1 MAAVD
6 FSRFASVLRDLDVAG
21 EVRALPEPAPSAAAA
36 AAQLGCEVGAIANS
50 LVFAAD
56 GEPLL
61 VMTSGAHRV
70 DTARVAA
77 LTGARAVTRADAKS
91 VRAWTGQVIGG
102 VAPVGHPAPIRTLV
116 DAWLAK
122 YDVVWAAAGHPY
134 TVFPTSFDELVRITG
149 GTAAEVGELQV
160 QAPLVAAHHA
170 ARRVLE
176 IGRAEQREAGLAA
189 DRVGRRVVDRRERVQ
204 VPVAALRAGQRGDGP
219 GGGGRDAPP
228 LEGGQDA
235 PARLVGQGVPP
246 GPLPVADDAR
256 PLAVRQR
263 HRQHLARSGG
273 AQVQV
278 AAVPF
283 QDLATGLRA
292 AEVLRHRGRVRRLEE
307 AQVPLPPSLKPDR

>member
-77 LTGARAVTRADAKS
+77 LIGACAVSRADAKS

-149 GTAAEVGELQV
+149 GTAAEVGELPG
-160 QAPLVAAHHA
+160 QARSEGGAFLAAVVGYLV
-170 ARRVLE
+170 RVVDP
-176 IGRAEQREAGLAA
+176 GPGQPAPRAGLA
-189 DRVGRRVVDRRERVQ
+189 DRDVPRLRLVVDV
-204 VPVAALRAGQRGDGP
+204 GDG
-219 GGGGRDAPP
+219 
-228 LEGGQDA
+228 
-235 PARLVGQGVPP
+235 
-246 GPLPVADDAR
+246 
-256 PLAVRQR
+256 
-263 HRQHLARSGG
+263 
-273 AQVQV
+273 
-278 AAVPF
+278 
-283 QDLATGLRA
+283 
-292 AEVLRHRGRVRRLEE
+292 
-307 AQVPLPPSLKPDR
+307 